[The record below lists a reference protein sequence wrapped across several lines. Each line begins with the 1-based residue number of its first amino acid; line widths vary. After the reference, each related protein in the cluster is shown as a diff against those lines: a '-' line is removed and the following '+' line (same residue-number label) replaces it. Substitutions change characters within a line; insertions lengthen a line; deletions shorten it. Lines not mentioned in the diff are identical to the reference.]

1 MIDTLFFDA
10 HTHHLPQPQTTAIVS
25 CRMDE
30 KTASSYL
37 QAPFISVSL
46 HPWYLTQENI
56 QPQIDWLVQT
66 IQSDSRVVALGEA
79 GGRSRAGQSMRYPF
93 RLANTSFQESDRVI
107 RDISSP
113 LSDTFRK
120 SH

>member
-1 MIDTLFFDA
+1 MIDTPFFDA
-10 HTHHLPQPQTTAIVS
+10 HTHYLSQPQTTAIVS

-30 KTASSYL
+30 KTTSSYL

-46 HPWYLTQENI
+46 HPWYLTEENI
-56 QPQIDWLVQT
+56 QPQIDWLIQT
-66 IQSDSRVVALGEA
+66 V
-79 GGRSRAGQSMRYPF
+79 QSMRYPF
-93 RLANTSFQESDRVI
+93 QLANTSFQKSDRVI